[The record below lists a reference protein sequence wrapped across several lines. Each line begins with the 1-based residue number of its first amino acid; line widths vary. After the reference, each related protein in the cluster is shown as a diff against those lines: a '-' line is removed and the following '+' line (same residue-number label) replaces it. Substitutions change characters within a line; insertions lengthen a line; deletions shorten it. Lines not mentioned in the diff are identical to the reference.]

1 MTKKFKNFCLNAF
14 YVAIILATIFSL
26 YSKFYV
32 IENLDVVPVIQAQP
46 IDDTVGAIA
55 EDTSSTFLI
64 YLQGFLEL
72 IMAPFR
78 FIANLFTS
86 ASAQVVPE
94 IEEEVVQ
101 VGPTLVEDAV
111 FLA

>member
-26 YSKFYV
+26 YSKFYL
-32 IENLDVVPVIQAQP
+32 IENLEVINAQP
-46 IDDTVGAIA
+46 FDDTVGAIA

-101 VGPTLVEDAV
+101 LGPTLVEDAV